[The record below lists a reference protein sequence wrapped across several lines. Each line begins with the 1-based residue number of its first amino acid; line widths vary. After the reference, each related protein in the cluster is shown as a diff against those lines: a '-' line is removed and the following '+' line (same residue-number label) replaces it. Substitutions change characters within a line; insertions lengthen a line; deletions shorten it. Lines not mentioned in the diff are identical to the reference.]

1 MTKINVKLL
10 TTSTTVIDGVPGNY
24 TVKTIS
30 NTIDPKIKKPLNRE
44 TRYKYVDE
52 LANKLAA
59 QIAQTIM
66 VHYNTG
72 HIFNITIKDFLKN
85 PEQ

>member
-10 TTSTTVIDGVPGNY
+10 TTSTTVIDGAPGDY
-24 TVKTIS
+24 SVKTVS
-30 NTIDPKIKKPLNRE
+30 HTIDPKIKKPINRE

-52 LANKLAA
+52 LAKELAA
-59 QIAQTIM
+59 QIAKTIM
-66 VHYNTG
+66 VYYNTG
-72 HIFNITIKDFLKN
+72 HIFNITIKDFLKT

>member
-24 TVKTIS
+24 ALKTVS
-30 NTIDPKIKKPLNRE
+30 HTIDPRIKRTINRVQTFKTIDDLAE
-44 TRYKYVDE
+44 E
-52 LANKLAA
+52 LASQLAK
-59 QIAQTIM
+59 TIM
-66 VHYNTG
+66 GYYCEG
-72 HIFNITIKDFLKN
+72 HVFNITIKDYQKT

>member
-10 TTSTTVIDGVPGNY
+10 TTSTTVIDGAPGDY
-24 TVKTIS
+24 SVKTVS
-30 NTIDPKIKKPLNRE
+30 HTIDHKIKKPINRE

-52 LANKLAA
+52 LAKELAA
-59 QIAQTIM
+59 QIAKTIM
-66 VHYNTG
+66 VYYNTG
-72 HIFNITIKDFLKN
+72 HIFNITIKDYQKT